1 MATEIREP
9 WSPFAASPTEAIRV
23 TDGDPVI
30 VDADSGERLSF
41 GDIVADR
48 VTRAIGSWRFIL
60 IYFVLLWL
68 WMAIN
73 TVAWLSHWDPY
84 PFIFLNLLLSFQGA
98 FAAPIILMS
107 QNRQEDRDRQE
118 EQSDHLI
125 NLRAEHEVTA
135 VQTRMEELNQA
146 YLASLAALQDELRAF
161 HARLETALV
170 RLENSDLTIPNE
182 FTRL

>member
-1 MATEIREP
+1 
-9 WSPFAASPTEAIRV
+9 
-23 TDGDPVI
+23 
-30 VDADSGERLSF
+30 
-41 GDIVADR
+41 
-48 VTRAIGSWRFIL
+48 
-60 IYFVLLWL
+60 
-68 WMAIN
+68 
-73 TVAWLSHWDPY
+73 
-84 PFIFLNLLLSFQGA
+84 
-98 FAAPIILMS
+98 MS

-161 HARLETALV
+161 HARGLETALV
-170 RLENSDLTIPNE
+170 RLENSNLTQFPNE